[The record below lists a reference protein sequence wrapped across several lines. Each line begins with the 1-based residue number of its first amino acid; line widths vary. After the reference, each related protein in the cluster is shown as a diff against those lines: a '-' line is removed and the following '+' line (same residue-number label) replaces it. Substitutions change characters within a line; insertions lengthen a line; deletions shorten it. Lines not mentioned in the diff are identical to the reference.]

1 LTEVLEQGCGIS
13 AKSLM
18 QQFSYQKLHPG
29 SPGVD
34 GATGSTSASS
44 SDSSSNSNSKSAKKL
59 YTLHEQQQRRLDLTA
74 PNREF
79 LQSQG
84 MWGVPC
90 VRYGDILVWGQD
102 KLWVIERAMKRDYDN
117 DELERYRQIL
127 TEQFAASASS
137 SSSAMGGAAAVATG
151 AACTGT
157 GTGDG
162 AGTGTGTGGSEA
174 AGAVAAARSAAA
186 LVQEQVQRR
195 VEEAAAAM
203 HDAQEEVEWE
213 AIRRHCTIPAP

>member
-1 LTEVLEQGCGIS
+1 
-13 AKSLM
+13 M
-18 QQFSYQKLHPG
+18 QQFSYQKLHLG
-29 SPGVD
+29 SPGVH
-34 GATGSTSASS
+34 GATGSTTAS

-137 SSSAMGGAAAVATG
+137 SSSARGGAAAGDGNG
-151 AACTGT
+151 AAAGAGTGT
-157 GTGDG
+157 GTG
-162 AGTGTGTGGSEA
+162 AGTGGSEA
-174 AGAVAAARSAAA
+174 AGAAAAAEARIVAAR
-186 LVQEQVQRR
+186 VQEQVQRR

-203 HDAQEEVEWE
+203 HNAQEELEWE